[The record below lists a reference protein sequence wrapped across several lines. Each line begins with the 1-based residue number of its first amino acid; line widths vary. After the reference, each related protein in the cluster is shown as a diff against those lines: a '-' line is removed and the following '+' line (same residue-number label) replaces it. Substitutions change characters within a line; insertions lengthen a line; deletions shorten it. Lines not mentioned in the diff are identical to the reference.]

1 MLLLVDLDGVVYR
14 GTEAIPGM
22 PELLTQR
29 AATGDI
35 IVYVTNNSRWHR
47 TEYQARLEG
56 MGAPAPLERI
66 LTSARGTALALSAR
80 PEPPRLS
87 MVFGGDGLRRELED
101 VGLATVECSYAGL
114 ERAPDAIVCG
124 VDFDL
129 SFERLSV
136 ASMAV
141 RDGAFFAATNRD
153 PIFPMPDGLKAGAGS
168 MIMAIITASGRE
180 PDLVIGKPEPGL
192 MREAAAVAGT
202 PVERAVVVG
211 DGLVTDIAAANA
223 VGARS
228 VLVLTGVSTAEQA
241 AALPPDARPT
251 RLANGPQDLGAI
263 LDELSA
269 YPTH

>member
-1 MLLLVDLDGVVYR
+1 
-14 GTEAIPGM
+14 M
-22 PELLTQR
+22 PELLSRR

-56 MGAPAPLERI
+56 MGAPATLERI
-66 LTSARGTALALSAR
+66 LTSGRGTALALADMPR
-80 PEPPRLS
+80 PPRRT

-101 VGLATVECSYAGL
+101 VGLTTIGCSYEGARQ
-114 ERAPDAIVCG
+114 EPDAIVTG

-129 SFERLSV
+129 SFERLSA
-136 ASMAV
+136 ASAV
-141 RDGAFFAATNRD
+141 VRGGAFWAATNRD
-153 PIFPMPDGLKAGAGS
+153 PIFPMPDGLKAGAGA
-168 MIMAIITASGRE
+168 MVMAIVTASGRE

-192 MREAAAVAGT
+192 MREAAAVAGV
-202 PVERAVVVG
+202 PVEEAVVIG

-241 AALPPDARPT
+241 ARLPPGAGPT
-251 RLANGPQDLGAI
+251 HVASGPADLDDL
-263 LDELSA
+263 LDELA
-269 YPTH
+269 AA

>member
-14 GTEAIPGM
+14 GTTRIPGM

-29 AATGDI
+29 AAAGDI

-56 MGAPAPLERI
+56 MGAPAPLEHI
-66 LTSARGTALALSAR
+66 LTSARGTALALAAL
-80 PEPPRLS
+80 PEPPART

-101 VGLATVECSYAGL
+101 VGLATVDCSYAGL
-114 ERAPDAIVCG
+114 AEEPAAVVAG
-124 VDFDL
+124 VDFEL
-129 SFERLSV
+129 SFERLSS

-153 PIFPMPDGLKAGAGS
+153 PIFPMADGLKAGAGS
-168 MIMAIITASGRE
+168 MIMAIVTASGRE
-180 PDLVIGKPEPGL
+180 PDMVIGKPEPGL
-192 MREAAAVAGT
+192 MREAANVAGV
-202 PVERAVVVG
+202 PVEDAVVIG
-211 DGLVTDIAAANA
+211 DGLVTDIAAAHA

-241 AALPPDARPT
+241 RALPPERQPT
-251 RLANGPQDLGAI
+251 VIAQGPDDLGAI
-263 LDELSA
+263 LDELAAS
-269 YPTH
+269 